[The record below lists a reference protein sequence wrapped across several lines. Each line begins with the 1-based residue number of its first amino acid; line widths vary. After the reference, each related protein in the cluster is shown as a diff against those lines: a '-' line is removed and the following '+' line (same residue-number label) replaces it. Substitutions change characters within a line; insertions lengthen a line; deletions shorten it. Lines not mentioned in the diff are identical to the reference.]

1 MNVMLKPKQSLIQLL
16 SDLIGFDTTSR
27 NSNLA
32 LIEYIQDYLHDLGVE
47 SSLTWN
53 SERTK
58 ANLFATLGAAES
70 PGVVLSGH
78 TDVVP
83 VDGQNW
89 SSDPFKAEI
98 LDGRL
103 YGRGSCDMKGF
114 IAVCLNNSRNILN
127 AELPVPVHFAFSY
140 DEEVGC
146 VGVMGLIDELK
157 KREVQP
163 RACIIGEPTSMRV
176 IRAHKGMLFKR
187 CHVTGRAAH
196 SSLVHQGVNAIT
208 AAAKTIGFVDQ
219 VAGRIRQQGPFDDQ
233 FDPPYTTLHCG
244 VIKGGTANNIIPES
258 CRFDFEIRNL
268 PDHPAL
274 PIFNE
279 IERYTR
285 NMEPEMQTIAP
296 EAGFE
301 WNNVAEY
308 PGMNTDS
315 SASIIKMVADILD
328 DHRHPGK
335 VSYGTEG
342 GHFQAAGIET
352 VVCGP
357 GSIEQAHKPD
367 EFVDLSELG
376 KAEKFIDTLIET
388 LAHDKLT

>member
-1 MNVMLKPKQSLIQLL
+1 MNVMLKPKESLIQLL

-32 LIEYIQDYLHDLGVE
+32 LIEYIQDYLRDLGVD

-58 ANLFATLGAAES
+58 ANLFATLGTAES

-89 SSDPFKAEI
+89 SSDPFKAVI
-98 LDGRL
+98 RDGRL

-114 IAVCLNNSRNILN
+114 IAVCLNNSRHILN
-127 AELPVPVHFAFSY
+127 AELPVPVHLAFSY

-146 VGVMGLIDELK
+146 VGVTGLIDELK
-157 KREVQP
+157 KRAVQP
-163 RACIIGEPTSMRV
+163 RACIIGEPTSMQV

-187 CHVTGRAAH
+187 CHITGRAAH

-219 VAGRIRQQGPFDDQ
+219 IAGRIREKGPFDDQ

-279 IERYTR
+279 VEQYTR
-285 NMEPEMQTIAP
+285 NMEPEMQAIAP

-301 WNNVAEY
+301 WNDVAEY
-308 PGMNTDS
+308 PGMDTDS
-315 SASIIKMVADILD
+315 SASVIKMVADILD

-376 KAEKFIDTLIET
+376 KAEKFIDKLIET
-388 LAHDKLT
+388 LAHDKQT